1 MPGKSQTL
9 ALLTERLMLISSLLF
24 GFFLLLQA
32 RKRPVGLPLGIAG
45 E

>member
-24 GFFLLLQA
+24 GFFFA
-32 RKRPVGLPLGIAG
+32 FAG
-45 E
+45 P